1 MTTVAVPGLGEVVIG
16 ETKIR
21 HRPSGAVGVAR
32 SITLTTGI
40 EPSSVLVLAS
50 PEFGQEYGPDAE
62 EVTRDVAVEDCEI
75 A

>member
-1 MTTVAVPGLGEVVIG
+1 MTAQIPGLGEVIIG

-21 HRPSGAVGVAR
+21 HRPTGAVGVAR
-32 SITLTTGI
+32 SIDITTGI

-50 PEFGQEYGPDAE
+50 PQFGEEYGPNAE
-62 EVTRDVAVEDCEI
+62 EVTHNVAIEDCEI